1 MRRDVKFS
9 IVLLKYKKNKRE
21 KLTSDINFDNHVVGI
36 QEK

>member
-21 KLTSDINFDNHVVGI
+21 KLTSDINFDNHVAGI